1 MKKKYIKPTQ
11 QNDTAIYIEPILTI
25 SIPIM
30 EDDDTET
37 DQMLVKKTND
47 WNILDDNWDVFE

>member
-1 MKKKYIKPTQ
+1 MKKRYIKPRQ
-11 QNDTAIYIEPILTI
+11 QNDTATYIEPILTT

-37 DQMLVKKTND
+37 DQMLVKKTNEWD
-47 WNILDDNWDVFE
+47 SFNDNWDVFE